1 MGGESYPL
9 AVRSGDAQRERPTG
23 GARGYALLDAGD
35 GRRLEC
41 FGSLVLDRPA
51 PGATDRRR
59 EPARWLDADLRFD
72 PGRSWSGRAAPADR
86 WEVEVDGLIMELRPT
101 SSGGVGLYPEHLANL
116 AWLDAQVRE
125 QLEHG
130 RRVTV
135 LNLFAHTGLAT
146 LAVARAGA
154 AVVHVD
160 AARAS
165 VAWARRNAERNGLAE
180 GEIRWLVDDA
190 RAFADREAR
199 RGHRYAGV
207 ILDPPSAGHG
217 RAGRWTLRADLPHLL
232 AACAAVAAADAFVL
246 LTAHT
251 TGVPG
256 EALATMLREAFPR
269 RGARPQVAALKI
281 RADSGATLGLGWVV
295 RFGTARQSVAAP
307 IGPADG
313 TSSPDA
319 AP

>member
-1 MGGESYPL
+1 M
-9 AVRSGDAQRERPTG
+9 RSGEAPRGRPTG

-35 GRRLEC
+35 GRRLER

-72 PGRSWSGRAAPADR
+72 PGRGWSGRAAPADP
-86 WEVEVDGLIMELRPT
+86 WEVEIDGLVIELRPT
-101 SSGGVGLYPEHLANL
+101 SSGGLGLYPEHLANL
-116 AWLDAQVRE
+116 AWLDAEVRAR
-125 QLEHG
+125 LAHG

-146 LAVARAGA
+146 LAAARAGA
-154 AVVHVD
+154 AVTHVD

-190 RAFADREAR
+190 QAFVDREAR

-217 RAGRWTLRADLPHLL
+217 RAGRWTLRDDLPRLL
-232 AACAAVAAADAFVL
+232 AACAAIAADDAFVL

-251 TGVPG
+251 TGVSG
-256 EALATMLREAFPR
+256 EALGAMLHEAFPR
-269 RGARPQVAALKI
+269 RGERPQVAALTM
-281 RADSGATLGLGWVV
+281 RTESGATLGLGWAV
-295 RFGTARQSVAAP
+295 RFGTARQSATARV
-307 IGPADG
+307 GPADG
-313 TSSPDA
+313 TSAPDA